1 MFLISNVLILTK
13 THFKTNYNLL
23 KMKQILSKISKK
35 LISKKNFLFALTLS
49 GVGLSLDLY
58 SKYIILQIL
67 SDQNGGFKSIEVTSF
82 FSLIYVKNLGISFG
96 MFNNIANAR
105 EIFIVIQ
112 GLIATSLIIWLFYC
126 QKFYISVALGLIIGG
141 AYGNVIDRY
150 FNGGVTDFLDFHYK
164 NFHYPAF
171 NLADSLIFIGVVII
185 LIDEFFLAKK
195 S

>member
-1 MFLISNVLILTK
+1 MQQI
-13 THFKTNYNLL
+13 LL
-23 KMKQILSKISKK
+23 KITKK
-35 LISKKNFLFALTLS
+35 LPLKKNFLLGFALAVIALA
-49 GVGLSLDLY
+49 LDLY
-58 SKYIILQIL
+58 TKYIILRHL
-67 SDQNGGFKSIEVTSF
+67 SDQHGGFKSIEVTSF

-112 GLIATSLIIWLFYC
+112 GLIASSLLVWLFYC
-126 QKFYISVALGLIIGG
+126 QKFYIAGALGLIIGG

-150 FNGGVTDFLDFHYK
+150 FNGGVTDFLDFHYQ

-171 NLADSLIFIGVVII
+171 NLADSLIFIGVMII

-195 S
+195 PK